1 MKKIAVVLMAVSL
14 SATAVAAVKNTS
26 GSIADSGATQYLG
39 ARLGSNNAWS
49 TSSKDSMTNDNT
61 DLLKGF
67 SYSYN
72 EVTKAMTITVN
83 EGSFREDSTY
93 KNGDLFLHFNLNS
106 VSEVASSGADRS
118 DLSGSSKGIDWND
131 GFGFVFDTQSSKIY
145 GGNFGIE
152 YAGTR
157 SATGVTLTGNNVW
170 TGVTGRNGQEVGY
183 GKAGSGKLVS
193 TTATDS
199 SLSFV
204 NDKTKGELKY
214 TFNLE
219 SLAQSNAAFNISNL
233 NNYLRSGSL
242 DLSARWT
249 MSCANDVVQGRFTI
263 PEPSMFAL
271 LGLGMLGLVGLRR
284 RA

>member
-93 KNGDLFLHFNLNS
+93 KNGDLFLHFNLTVS
-106 VSEVASSGADRS
+106 VVRLGHIRN
-118 DLSGSSKGIDWND
+118 IP
-131 GFGFVFDTQSSKIY
+131 VFLQPLFIC
-145 GGNFGIE
+145 
-152 YAGTR
+152 R
-157 SATGVTLTGNNVW
+157 P
-170 TGVTGRNGQEVGY
+170 
-183 GKAGSGKLVS
+183 
-193 TTATDS
+193 
-199 SLSFV
+199 
-204 NDKTKGELKY
+204 
-214 TFNLE
+214 
-219 SLAQSNAAFNISNL
+219 LAPKN
-233 NNYLRSGSL
+233 
-242 DLSARWT
+242 
-249 MSCANDVVQGRFTI
+249 
-263 PEPSMFAL
+263 
-271 LGLGMLGLVGLRR
+271 
-284 RA
+284 